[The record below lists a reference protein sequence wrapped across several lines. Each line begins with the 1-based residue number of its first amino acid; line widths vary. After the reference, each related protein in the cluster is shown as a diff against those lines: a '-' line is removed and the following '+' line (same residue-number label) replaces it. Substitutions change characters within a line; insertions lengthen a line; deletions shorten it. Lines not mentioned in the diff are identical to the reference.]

1 MSLVEQQKK
10 RLRGLGHTLKPVIMV
25 GAKGLSKSL
34 LDEFDRSL
42 AHHELIKIKLAVGDR
57 ETRDQVI
64 NTLCGHGHAELVQ
77 RVGNT
82 ALLFRKRKK
91 NSAFESL

>member
-1 MSLVEQQKK
+1 MSLTEQQKK
-10 RLRGLGHTLKPVIMV
+10 KLRGLGHKLKPVIMV
-25 GAKGLSKSL
+25 GNNGLTKAL

-42 AHHELIKIKLAVGDR
+42 AHHELLKIKLSVGDR
-57 ETRDQVI
+57 ETRDQAI
-64 NTLCGHGHAELVQ
+64 ETLREHGHAELIQ

-91 NSAFESL
+91 NSAFETL